1 MWGWKT
7 SVLLSVKHHTW
18 QLQENVLG
26 QKSRFRISKT
36 KTLPRTLSLVLRKQ
50 KSAIGKTKRVWYFYP
65 RFSNKPLSVLH
76 FLKQRIF
83 RCFDGECATTKFIF
97 ILLFSSDAWRRPR
110 NNGKL
115 QMDNKKDMFPDEIP
129 ERAKSCSFDVPLED
143 EKEEYDIHP
152 KHAPV

>member
-1 MWGWKT
+1 MVFLPQILKQT
-7 SVLLSVKHHTW
+7 SLCSPLSQTEYLDVLM
-18 QLQENVLG
+18 ENVR
-26 QKSRFRISKT
+26 Q
-36 KTLPRTLSLVLRKQ
+36 Q
-50 KSAIGKTKRVWYFYP
+50 
-65 RFSNKPLSVLH
+65 
-76 FLKQRIF
+76 
-83 RCFDGECATTKFIF
+83 KFIF

-129 ERAKSCSFDVPLED
+129 ERAKSSSFDVPLED